1 MHRTLDQIEQTS
13 KQFNDETDDAAGD
26 AEPG

>member
-13 KQFNDETDDAAGD
+13 KQFNDETGVLTDA
-26 AEPG
+26 